1 MGPFGIAGEQSA
13 IIDAA
18 KYIAAAAGAGG
29 GALAIYQVLGRFMFP
44 TARVKRRS
52 AKSPIS
58 AVQSDG
64 TVMHPNGQLSCVYSV
79 AGYDASLNSN
89 ELTDRLAQVR
99 AEWIATMAVHNIEL
113 RLVCAKFETTPPLA
127 PLSPADAFEPLTRR
141 QFDALAP
148 FFQTHINVIATTRS
162 KGRNAQA
169 DLEAADRDTQSGL
182 YRFGVKRLLPETGC
196 LEILG
201 AYLSAASRPNIRHA
215 SPDLAMLLN
224 MDKFEADRVEGYV
237 KFTTSAGRSLYGLVF
252 SIARLGDYA
261 DTEFLPSL
269 MSIGWE
275 CVVTQCLQPT
285 SRAGTLF
292 TLSRKKQFA
301 SQHKSEAVNQSFDQ
315 TKDAQIKREGS
326 NPLTKFGFHL
336 IVYTDTPDDFARIE
350 AAVHERCANYSFY
363 PMREGEYCR
372 SAWQA
377 GVPGQSMLTPTPRD
391 LTARQV
397 AALCPMALPWTGHAR
412 SEWLPHPV
420 MYLRDGHGGIF
431 GLNFHATADDSQP
444 SAHTKFIGVPGTG
457 KTALINWAQIH
468 LLANPRLLIVHVDHE
483 KAAYPMVRAL
493 GAMGKYHDLSA
504 SGGTN
509 PCQRAD
515 TPENRRHL
523 TRILTMII
531 GRGRDVTAAVQ
542 DWIDRAVAI
551 NFSPLTPSHLRNL
564 RHLAEVGFP
573 PEIDGISP
581 EEQATRKILLA
592 WIHGSAGRLLTAD
605 NDSISIDQARM
616 VAIDFGT
623 LKEDPLNAALMLSDV
638 SNLIRNALVGE
649 RRPTVVCVDETK
661 FYAGMPGM
669 VAVLEGLSDTVRRLG
684 GAVWTTWQRPKQIAD
699 AGMLSVI
706 RAAPTTIAFASPD
719 TPADEYVEYLGF
731 TESEADVLSM
741 DNAVAVRL
749 KRPVL
754 VKQGS
759 KVAIVESDLSS
770 IGEGPL
776 RLLSGLKGKDIL
788 DVLDAEDP
796 TTAISRFIGEA
807 VDVAA

>member
-13 IIDAA
+13 ILDAA
-18 KYIAAAAGAGG
+18 RYVAASVGAGG
-29 GALAIYQVLGRFMFP
+29 GALAIYKALGHFMFP
-44 TARVKRRS
+44 AARVKRRS
-52 AKSPIS
+52 AKSPIG
-58 AVQSDG
+58 AIQPDG
-64 TVMHPNGQLSCVYSV
+64 TVTHPNGQLSCVYSV
-79 AGYDASLNSN
+79 AGYDASLNSA
-89 ELTDRLAQVR
+89 ELTERLAQVR
-99 AEWIATMAVHNIEL
+99 AEWIAAMAIHNIEL
-113 RLVCAKFETTPPLA
+113 RLVCAKFKTAPPFA
-127 PLSPADAFEPLTRR
+127 PMSPAPAFAPLTRR

-148 FFQTHINVIATTRS
+148 FFHTQMIVIATTRS
-162 KGRNAQA
+162 KGRNARS
-169 DLEAADRDTQSGL
+169 DLDAADRDTQSGL
-182 YRFGVKRLLPETGC
+182 YRFGVQRLLPETGC
-196 LEILG
+196 LEVLG
-201 AYLSAASRPNIRHA
+201 AYLSTASRPNIRHA

-224 MDKFEADRVEGYV
+224 MDNFEADRVEGYV
-237 KFTTSAGRSLYGLVF
+237 KFTTSAGRSVYGLVF
-252 SIARLGDYA
+252 SLARLGDYA

-292 TLSRKKQFA
+292 ALSTKKRFA
-301 SQHKSEAVNQSFDQ
+301 SQHKSAAVDQTFDQ
-315 TKDAQIKREGS
+315 SKDAQIKHEGS

-336 IVYTDTPDDFARIE
+336 VVYTDTPDDFERIV
-350 AAVHERCANYSFY
+350 AAVHERCANYTFH

-397 AALCPMALPWTGHAR
+397 AALCPMALPWGGHAR

-420 MYLRDGHGGIF
+420 MYLRNAHGGVF
-431 GLNFHATADDSQP
+431 GLNFHSTADDSQP

-504 SGGTN
+504 LGGTN
-509 PCQRAD
+509 PCQRSD

-531 GRGRDVTAAVQ
+531 GRGREVSASVQ
-542 DWIDRAVAI
+542 DWIDRAVSI
-551 NFSPLTPSHLRNL
+551 NFSSLTPLHLRNL
-564 RHLAEVGFP
+564 RHLAAVAFP

-592 WIHGSAGRLLTAD
+592 WIHGPAGRLLTAD
-605 NDSISIDQARM
+605 EDSIRIDQARM

-623 LKEDPLNAALMLSDV
+623 LKEDALNAALMLSDV
-638 SNLIRNALVGE
+638 SNLIRNALVEE

-669 VAVLEGLSDTVRRLG
+669 VSVLEGLSDTVRRLG

-706 RAAPTTIAFASPD
+706 RAAPTTIAFAHPD

-731 TESEADVLSM
+731 TQSESAVLNM
-741 DNAVAVRL
+741 DNPIAMRL

-759 KVAIVESDLSS
+759 KVAIVDSDLSS
-770 IGEGPL
+770 IGAGPL
-776 RLLSGLKGKDIL
+776 RLLSGLKGKDVLDRL
-788 DVLDAEDP
+788 DVEDSA
-796 TTAISRFIGEA
+796 TAVSRFIGEA
-807 VDVAA
+807 ADVAA